1 MAEGTLQLRGEH
13 AHALPRANR
22 KFEAGR
28 VCAEEG
34 CETRLSIYNK
44 SKLCWQH
51 EPLRYDVLRGRKK
64 KRPDFGS
71 LEDDLSAA

>member
-1 MAEGTLQLRGEH
+1 MRDGSRNMRGEH

-22 KFEAGR
+22 VFSTGR
-28 VCAEEG
+28 VCAEDG
-34 CETRLSIYNK
+34 CETRLSMYNK

-64 KRPDFGS
+64 KRPDYGTS
-71 LEDDLSAA
+71 RSRPPH